1 MSNQLY
7 TGALPL
13 SAIRAAQAQRAS
25 QEGRQVET
33 PGGAH
38 DVKTLPLPVQE
49 RRFGT
54 AEVPADVCKGFYFSF
69 TYEA

>member
-49 RRFGT
+49 
-54 AEVPADVCKGFYFSF
+54 
-69 TYEA
+69 TYRGHRMGPGRPVDR